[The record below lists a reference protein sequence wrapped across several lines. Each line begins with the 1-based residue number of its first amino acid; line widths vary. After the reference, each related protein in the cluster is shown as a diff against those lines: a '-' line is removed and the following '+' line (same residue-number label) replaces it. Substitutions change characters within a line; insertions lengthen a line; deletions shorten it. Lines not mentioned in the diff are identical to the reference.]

1 MIAESWQKAQQGKMG
16 GDMDS
21 MMGGMDR
28 PKKSENTK
36 PAKKETAKDKKDLND
51 MMDIMKD
58 LNDNDIGLGK
68 PGDDKNYDPMKAMDM
83 MKKLENMRSRMEQE
97 K

>member
-21 MMGGMDR
+21 MMGGMKDR
-28 PKKSENTK
+28 PKKSDNTK
-36 PAKKETAKDKKDLND
+36 PAKDKNDLND
-51 MMDIMKD
+51 MMGMMDMMKG
-58 LNDNDIGLGK
+58 LNDNNFGMGK
-68 PGDDKNYDPMKAMDM
+68 PGDDKNYDPMKAMEM
-83 MKKLENMRSRMEQE
+83 MSKLEKMKSKMEQE